1 MNRKWLI
8 ISSVVALGVAIDQVS
23 KWCIQNLVELPYP
36 LVRGIFELR
45 LRHNPG
51 SAFGI
56 KVLNTTQLLVITVAI
71 TVVFLLSFALNKAGN
86 LKNQSFFIWGASF
99 YISGAWGN
107 LIDRLR
113 LGYVIDFFY
122 TPFWATF
129 NLADV
134 LIVLG
139 MGLILSGLL
148 YKGKNEKT
156 ENSGL

>member
-1 MNRKWLI
+1 MGRKWLI
-8 ISSVVALGVAIDQVS
+8 IIVIVTLGIATDQVS
-23 KWCIQNLVELPYP
+23 KWCIQNFINLPYP
-36 LVRGIFELR
+36 LIRGFFELR

-56 KVLNTTQLLVITVAI
+56 KILSTPQLLVITVAV
-71 TVVFLLSFALNKAGN
+71 TVVFLLFFALDKAGN
-86 LKNQSFFIWGASF
+86 PKNQRLFTWGASF

-113 LGYVIDFFY
+113 LGYVVDFFY

-139 MGLILSGLL
+139 MGLILLGFLYRGKDEEAEDSGL
-148 YKGKNEKT
+148 
-156 ENSGL
+156 

>member
-1 MNRKWLI
+1 MNRKWPVI
-8 ISSVVALGVAIDQVS
+8 TTIVALGIAIDQAS
-23 KWCIQNLVELPYP
+23 KWYIQNLVKLPYP
-36 LVRGIFELR
+36 LIKDFFELR
-45 LRHNPG
+45 LRYNPG

-56 KVLNTTQLLVITVAI
+56 KVLNTTQLFVITVAI
-71 TVVFLLSFALNKAGN
+71 TVVFLLFFALNKAGN
-86 LKNQSFFIWGASF
+86 LKNQGLFIWGASF

-139 MGLILSGLL
+139 MGLIFSGFL